1 MKRTNLLPKKNQNY
15 VFLTYCGIASLPFS
29 TRFLTRVVVVLSQKQ
44 VSHLSHLS
52 KKDSSHQG
60 QMGQVGHI
68 KSGYGNYIY
77 ARAYVRACR
86 DFVR

>member
-1 MKRTNLLPKKNQNY
+1 MACIKLSAIPAFHARAG
-15 VFLTYCGIASLPFS
+15 VI
-29 TRFLTRVVVVLSQKQ
+29 VVLSQKQ

-68 KSGYGNYIY
+68 KSG
-77 ARAYVRACR
+77 
-86 DFVR
+86 

>member
-1 MKRTNLLPKKNQNY
+1 MNRSGS
-15 VFLTYCGIASLPFS
+15 FARAG
-29 TRFLTRVVVVLSQKQ
+29 VVVVSSQKQ
-44 VSHLSHLS
+44 VSYLSHLS